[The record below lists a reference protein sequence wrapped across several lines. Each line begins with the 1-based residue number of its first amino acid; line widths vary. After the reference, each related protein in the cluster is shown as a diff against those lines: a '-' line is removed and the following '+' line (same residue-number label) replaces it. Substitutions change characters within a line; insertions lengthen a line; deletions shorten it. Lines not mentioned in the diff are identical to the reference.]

1 MTTLQVNGH
10 IVEVTAELNTPL
22 IWILREQLGLVA
34 TKYGCDTGLCGAC
47 SIYVNGELVRSCS
60 FPLSDIKE
68 NDQIMT
74 VEGISQARSYQLN
87 TRNDR
92 VNI

>member
-22 IWILREQLGLVA
+22 IWILREQLGLVS

-47 SIYVNGELVRSCS
+47 SILVNGELVSSCS
-60 FPLSDIKE
+60 FPLSAIKE

-74 VEGISQARSYQLN
+74 VEGISQEKYNQSN
-87 TRNDR
+87 SRNYR
-92 VNI
+92 ANI